1 MAGSRYC
8 GSQNLKGNE
17 IIHEENV
24 DHFAFRSN
32 VNRLVRA
39 GDEIS
44 SSQRSQVSFGYMWSA
59 DQILGPAGHWHPH
72 VMVFAPNY
80 DNTMLGG
87 NEVGGHLPSLSDD
100 AGTPFSVVVIPVD
113 EKLAIKA
120 TP

>member
-44 SSQRSQVSFGYMWSA
+44 SSQRIHDAPGCGDRFGQERRSSQH
-59 DQILGPAGHWHPH
+59 LGPR
-72 VMVFAPNY
+72 
-80 DNTMLGG
+80 DNQG
-87 NEVGGHLPSLSDD
+87 PY
-100 AGTPFSVVVIPVD
+100 
-113 EKLAIKA
+113 
-120 TP
+120 

>member
-44 SSQRSQVSFGYMWSA
+44 SSQAYMMTRDAEIALAKSA
-59 DQILGPAGHWHPH
+59 APASISDHATIKVLTNSGFEVAHEGENGFACFVMRGFTGAPTFTPVQFRMMSYDPH
-72 VMVFAPNY
+72 TV
-80 DNTMLGG
+80 
-87 NEVGGHLPSLSDD
+87 
-100 AGTPFSVVVIPVD
+100 
-113 EKLAIKA
+113 
-120 TP
+120 